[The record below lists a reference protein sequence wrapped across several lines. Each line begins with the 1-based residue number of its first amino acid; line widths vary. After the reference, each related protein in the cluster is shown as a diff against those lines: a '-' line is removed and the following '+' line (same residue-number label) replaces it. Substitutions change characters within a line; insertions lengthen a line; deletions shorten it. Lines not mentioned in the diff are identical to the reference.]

1 MANKDTFIEMGA
13 GGAQPNIS
21 REKIVRFLFALP
33 PENEQHK
40 IVSKIDLLLQSLKW
54 SSFSI
59 LATILDCSSM
69 GGKGTKVLCK
79 ALDENPLIPIPLP
92 PIIPDRL

>member
-1 MANKDTFIEMGA
+1 MGA

-40 IVSKIDLLLQSLKW
+40 IVSKIDLLLQSLK
-54 SSFSI
+54 
-59 LATILDCSSM
+59 
-69 GGKGTKVLCK
+69 
-79 ALDENPLIPIPLP
+79 
-92 PIIPDRL
+92 